1 MEMITLQELSEAL
14 SQYLKVSEFKDFG
27 PNGIQIEGRNEIKKI
42 AFSESA
48 SLNVIEKAINENA
61 DALIVHHGLFW
72 EKQPLVL
79 EGVQKNRVKKILEND
94 LSLLAYHL
102 PLDAHKEVGNN
113 FLTLEAIGAR
123 NLSPFDGIGAKGEI
137 HLSKQDFLNKIKQV
151 FGVTAITP
159 PVSIDFIKKVAVVTG
174 GAHSSL
180 KSKDMHDVDAFITG
194 TCDEWVYEYAQESN
208 KLFVPIGHYR
218 SELIGIKALMMWVKR
233 QLLIETCFIQ
243 TENPY

>member
-1 MEMITLQELSEAL
+1 MEMITLQELSDAL
-14 SQYLKVSEFKDFG
+14 SHYLKVYEFKDYG
-27 PNGIQIEGRNEIKKI
+27 PNGIQIEGKKEIKKI

-48 SLNVIEKAINENA
+48 SLNVIEKAVEQDA

-72 EKQPLVL
+72 EKQPLIL

-113 FLTLEAIGAR
+113 FMTLEAIGAK
-123 NLSPFDGIGAKGEI
+123 NLSPFDAIGAKGEI
-137 HLSKQDFLNKIKQV
+137 NLSKQDFLNKIKQV
-151 FGVTAITP
+151 FGATPITP

-174 GAHSSL
+174 GSHASL
-180 KSKDMHDVDAFITG
+180 KSKEMHDVDALITG
-194 TCDEWVYEYAQESN
+194 TCDEWVYEYAIEAN
-208 KLFVPIGHYR
+208 KLFVPIGHYL
-218 SELIGIKALMMWVKR
+218 SELIGIKALMTWVKR
-233 QLLIETCFIQ
+233 QLLVETCFIQ